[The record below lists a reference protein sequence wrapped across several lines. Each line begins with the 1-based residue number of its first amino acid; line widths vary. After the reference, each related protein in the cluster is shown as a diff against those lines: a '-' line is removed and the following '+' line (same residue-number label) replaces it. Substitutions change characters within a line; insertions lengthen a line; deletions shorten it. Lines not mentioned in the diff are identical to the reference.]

1 MRSYR
6 SFGTDENMEPK
17 HMKQENGFKKRLS
30 SIKERIINAAISSGR
45 DPADIR
51 LVTVSKKMPE
61 EKIIKAIDAGAD
73 ILGENFIQEA
83 RQKAEHL
90 SSRNI
95 SWHFIG
101 HLQSNKAKYAVKIF
115 DLIHTVDSLKLAL
128 ELNKRAENINKIQ
141 HILIQVNISGE
152 LSKSGAEPD
161 KVMDLLKKISLLKN
175 LSIQGLMTVPPFSSN
190 PEKTRPFFA
199 SLRNLKDKINKEAL
213 PGIHIKELSMGMT
226 GDFETAIEEGA
237 TLVRIGTAIFGKR
250 D

>member
-1 MRSYR
+1 L
-6 SFGTDENMEPK
+6 
-17 HMKQENGFKKRLS
+17 KKRLNN
-30 SIKERIINAAISSGR
+30 IKKKIINAAISSGR
-45 DPADIR
+45 NPADIR
-51 LVTVSKKMPE
+51 LVTVSKKMSE
-61 EKIIKAIDAGAD
+61 EKIIEAINAGAD

-83 RQKAEHL
+83 RQKADHL
-90 SSRNI
+90 SSGNV

-141 HILIQVNISGE
+141 NILIQVNISGE
-152 LSKSGAEPD
+152 SSKSGTDPD
-161 KVMDLLKKISLLKN
+161 KILDLLKKINSLKN
-175 LSIQGLMTVPPFSSN
+175 LSVQGLMTIPPFFSD
-190 PEKTRPFFA
+190 PEKARPFFA
-199 SLRNLKDKINKEAL
+199 SLKNLKDKINKKAL
-213 PGIHIKELSMGMT
+213 PGIYIKELSMGMS